1 MPVSLL
7 GTKMILGTGYIAF
20 VGTGYIAFVYNN
32 SLLSGTGRDACVTF
46 GYKKADNAVRFFGV

>member
-1 MPVSLL
+1 MPVSHL
-7 GTKMILGTGYIAF
+7 GTKMIL
-20 VGTGYIAFVYNN
+20 GTGYIAFVYNN